1 MANYSFVAEKSLPIV
16 KNGERLVRHNFTQ
29 AQPHTKIFLGITG
42 LTFEGC
48 ALLNCDV
55 PPDATLIDCSNGH
68 ASFCSHQHLKW
79 LEKGAIPQCAVDCI
93 HRTSI
98 DTITI
103 DGVVVD
109 TINYYTD
116 KGMV

>member
-1 MANYSFVAEKSLPIV
+1 MANYAFGEKPLPTVQNGHRFV
-16 KNGERLVRHNFTQ
+16 RDNFTQ
-29 AQPHTKIFLGITG
+29 VQPHTKIFEGITG

-55 PPDATLIDCSNGH
+55 PSDATLIDCSNGH
-68 ASFCSHQHLKW
+68 ASFCSHQHPKW
-79 LEKGAIPQCAVDCI
+79 LEKGAISQCAVDCI

-103 DGVVVD
+103 DSMVVD

-116 KGMV
+116 KGVA